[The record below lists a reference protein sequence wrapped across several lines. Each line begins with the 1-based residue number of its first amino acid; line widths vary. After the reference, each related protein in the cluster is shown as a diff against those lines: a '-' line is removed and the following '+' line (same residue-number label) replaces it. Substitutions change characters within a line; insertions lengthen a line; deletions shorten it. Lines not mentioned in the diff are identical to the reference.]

1 MSDSEYED
9 NYLDPGHIRDRT
21 SAVYR
26 RRPQYVGFPPRALA
40 SVRVATDPDD
50 RMFTPSRVM
59 NTPRYTPPRYQNPT
73 EGINDLFRQVDGHD
87 YDSGGALSMLA
98 DVASQPSLAML
109 ADQSYGFID

>member
-1 MSDSEYED
+1 MSDTEYED

-26 RRPQYVGFPPRALA
+26 RRPQYVGFPPRPLA

-50 RMFTPSRVM
+50 RIFTPTGVM
-59 NTPRYTPPRYQNPT
+59 NIPRYTPPRYRNPT
-73 EGINDLFRQVDGHD
+73 EGINDLFRQGHD

-109 ADQSYGFID
+109 ADRSYGFID